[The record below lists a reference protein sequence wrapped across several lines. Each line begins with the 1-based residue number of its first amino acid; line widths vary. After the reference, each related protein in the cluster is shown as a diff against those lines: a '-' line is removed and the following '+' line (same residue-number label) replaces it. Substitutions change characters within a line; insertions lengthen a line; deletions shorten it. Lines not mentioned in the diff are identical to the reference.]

1 MLALSTLALSGAV
14 RPTVLVELDTTGA
27 SLAAYLD
34 DGDDWRPRR
43 ARCSVLELANAGPR
57 TPADWDRELARV
69 SQPLG
74 TFSAKAEVIIG
85 VPHPAQ
91 GSALSGAFVATLIAE
106 LEQRFETVLLDLGD
120 EPVSGTGVEA
130 TVSATALQA
139 ADWVL
144 VVTTPEPAS
153 LHRARLA
160 ILEAGDALDRS
171 RAALVINRLDRRY
184 PVSIDRVEVGL
195 GLPVI
200 ACLPLDY
207 HATQRAQA
215 DAQPVVCD
223 TGSKLRKPLG
233 QLLERLN
240 GEALA
245 SAELVGHVGRSGP
258 LSTLRRLRAAAAL
271 LLAFGGPR

>member
-1 MLALSTLALSGAV
+1 MALSTLALSGAV
-14 RPTVLVELDTTGA
+14 RPTVLLELDTTGA

-43 ARCSVLELANAGPR
+43 ARCSVLELVNAGPR
-57 TPADWDRELARV
+57 TPEDWDRELARV

-74 TFSAKAEVIIG
+74 TFSSKAELIVG

-91 GSALSGAFVATLIAE
+91 GSALSGSFAASLIAE
-106 LEQRFETVLLDLGD
+106 LERRFETVLLDLGD
-120 EPVSGTGVEA
+120 EPVSGSGVEA
-130 TVSATALQA
+130 AVTATALQA

-160 ILEAGDALDRS
+160 IVEAGDALDRS
-171 RAALVINRLDRRY
+171 RAAVVINRLDRRY
-184 PVSIDRVEVGL
+184 PISIDRVEVGL

-200 ACLPLDY
+200 ACMPLDY
-207 HATQRAQA
+207 QAAQRAQA

-223 TGSKLRKPLG
+223 TGSKLRKPLA

-240 GEALA
+240 GDPLA
-245 SAELVGHVGRSGP
+245 SAELVGRSGP
-258 LSTLRRLRAAAAL
+258 GVSTLRRLRAAAAPL
-271 LLAFGGPR
+271 LVFGGSR